1 MNNPNNPNIYKS
13 QTSNKK
19 IVNIF
24 DYNNLKKDD
33 YQKIVS
39 NFYQNKLNIIDNFI
53 SSENIEF
60 LNKHINL
67 IFDSDKLEIM
77 KKNNFKQYKKIKKQ
91 RNINK
96 LLNEINIDNNLK
108 NNLIDKFNNIDD
120 SLSNLIKNIFN
131 CNINKIEKTFRF
143 TLTKNENLHYDIF
156 EPPLQDE
163 NIIRVFINIDNDFRV
178 WNNSYNIYEFIDLFE
193 NDIIDKMIEKNID
206 LTYDGPN
213 KINKFIVDE
222 VMESNKHENINYF
235 FNNGYPKITNKFGSG
250 SLWICDS
257 IVNSHQIIYGQ
268 KCISYK
274 FYISNINNGINELSN
289 NGINELSNNGINELS
304 NNGINELS
312 NNGINELSNNGINEL
327 SNNGINELSNNGI
340 NELSNNF
347 YYNKIILYINK
358 LNMIKNYNSII
369 PKNSIIKNNLYLNIE
384 NYWNIDKINDII
396 KNYPTKKDFELLDNE
411 KNNENRKNI
420 RIKEIL
426 NNKNNFNQAIIDVIK
441 FHSEKSFF
449 HYLIDVFKLD
459 KDLKNKSFGI
469 HEIDKN
475 AEIVVKINLC
485 VNYPNFESVR
495 GIHLD
500 KQNSILFGLLYLR
513 KDNDKS
519 TGSNLNLFKFKNN
532 EIRNDYIKKCDNNIK
547 KFNKIMEKK
556 LNHDDLIKIDK
567 IKYNKNNIIWLKN
580 SWDTIHSVTQRIN
593 AIEDRIFI
601 NFVYMYNK

>member
-1 MNNPNNPNIYKS
+1 MNMNNPNNPNIYKS

-289 NGINELSNNGINELS
+289 N
-304 NNGINELS
+304 
-312 NNGINELSNNGINEL
+312 
-327 SNNGINELSNNGI
+327 
-340 NELSNNF
+340 F

>member
-289 NGINELSNNGINELS
+289 N
-304 NNGINELS
+304 
-312 NNGINELSNNGINEL
+312 
-327 SNNGINELSNNGI
+327 
-340 NELSNNF
+340 F